1 MFSVLSGLVTTLT
14 YAAEIDP
21 QNTPEEITFPEV
33 KDSYLKQVHRYE
45 YDEVARLDK
54 GLTKDQIRFILGNP
68 QFNEGLFFVKTWNY
82 ILDIRQPN
90 SNEYKRCQLRIDF
103 NKDKLSENL
112 YWKGEECQGLMVYGA
127 NNQVPPQTV
136 YPIDKQRK
144 NANVLFAFDRHDSQ
158 AIDQGYSSVYS
169 IAEQI
174 KADNPQRVEVSGY
187 ADRSGKYAQY
197 SIAEQIKAD
206 NPQRVEVSGYADR
219 SGKYAY
225 NQQLSANRANTV
237 AQLLV
242 QQGVNP
248 DIISLQ
254 GNGSTTIYQQCQ
266 AGAKTARL
274 IQCLAPNRRVNV
286 QW

>member
-112 YWKGEECQGLMVYGA
+112 YWKGEECQGLMKWGS
-127 NNQVPPQTV
+127 NNQSATEQTTV
-136 YPIDKQRK
+136 SLEQQT
-144 NANVLFAFDRHDSQ
+144 ANVLFYFDRGDQ
-158 AIDQGYSSVYS
+158 AGVKNPEK
-169 IAEQI
+169 IAEI
-174 KADNPQRVEVSGY
+174 
-187 ADRSGKYAQY
+187 
-197 SIAEQIKAD
+197 
-206 NPQRVEVSGYADR
+206 
-219 SGKYAY
+219 
-225 NQQLSANRANTV
+225 
-237 AQLLV
+237 
-242 QQGVNP
+242 
-248 DIISLQ
+248 
-254 GNGSTTIYQQCQ
+254 
-266 AGAKTARL
+266 
-274 IQCLAPNRRVNV
+274 
-286 QW
+286 